1 MADYKRQVS
10 YIYLYEEGKK
20 KNNIGYARVEAKNGQ
35 CKYTIHITALGL
47 NEKQL
52 KVYAFR
58 RRNAG
63 IEGILLGT
71 VLVKNNTGDFKIIT
85 DVSHIMNSPYGMN
98 DMGGIVLLFSE
109 RKFFATEWDSK
120 PITMAMVANIDRK
133 EEKKPER
140 AADREKE
147 ETKGMKAAN
156 LAEVLFEHAK
166 APKETETIPP
176 VRETVRNDKSLKDLL
191 TPNLNIS
198 LDKKPESDTIEEERV
213 LDDFLRAKPAAEPDE
228 MKKVGSEPQKA
239 VPDTENVTD
248 VQKRTDNNVKESEN
262 MIETENNITEALDNI
277 EIQKNVTFVENNQ
290 ETAGYTADAENNQ
303 ETAGYTAD
311 AENNQETAGYTA
323 DAENNQETAGY
334 TADAENNQETAGY
347 AAEAENNQET
357 AGYAAEAEDNQETAG
372 YAAEA
377 EDNQETAGY
386 AAETENNQE
395 TAGFVTEAKNNIA
408 AEDKV
413 TEINKVERIEEVEP
427 PEELESTLESEK
439 EATPDLRATPVFED
453 HPLAKQI
460 YHNFPKMYPF
470 EDNEIAWCARIEP
483 KDIGMLPMELWGLG
497 NNSFLLH
504 GYYSYRHLI
513 FARVNDK
520 TGQNY
525 ILGVPGIYHNREKF
539 MAKMFGFENFKCA
552 KKKPQRTGEFGYW
565 YIPVLLNRQG

>member
-47 NEKQL
+47 NEKPL

-85 DVSHIMNSPYGMN
+85 DAAHIMDSPYGMN

-147 ETKGMKAAN
+147 ESMGMKAAN

-166 APKETETIPP
+166 ASKETETIPP

-198 LDKKPESDTIEEERV
+198 LDKKPESDTIQEERV
-213 LDDFLRAKPAAEPDE
+213 LEDFLRAEPAAEPGE
-228 MKKVGSEPQKA
+228 MKKGGSEPQKT
-239 VPDTENVTD
+239 VLDTENVTD
-248 VQKRTDNNVKESEN
+248 VQKWTDNVKDSEN
-262 MIETENNITEALDNI
+262 IIEAENNITEVLDNI

-290 ETAGYTADAENNQ
+290 ETAGY
-303 ETAGYTAD
+303 
-311 AENNQETAGYTA
+311 
-323 DAENNQETAGY
+323 
-334 TADAENNQETAGY
+334 
-347 AAEAENNQET
+347 
-357 AGYAAEAEDNQETAG
+357 
-372 YAAEA
+372 
-377 EDNQETAGY
+377 
-386 AAETENNQE
+386 AAETEDNQE
-395 TAGFVTEAKNNIA
+395 TAGFVTEAENNIA

>member
-140 AADREKE
+140 AEDREKE

-228 MKKVGSEPQKA
+228 MKKVGSEPQSA
-239 VPDTENVTD
+239 VLDTENVTD
-248 VQKRTDNNVKESEN
+248 IQKRTDNNVKESEN
-262 MIETENNITEALDNI
+262 IIEAENNITEALDNI

-290 ETAGYTADAENNQ
+290 ETAGYAADSEDS
-303 ETAGYTAD
+303 T
-311 AENNQETAGYTA
+311 
-323 DAENNQETAGY
+323 
-334 TADAENNQETAGY
+334 ETAGY

-357 AGYAAEAEDNQETAG
+357 AGC
-372 YAAEA
+372 
-377 EDNQETAGY
+377 
-386 AAETENNQE
+386 AAETEDNQE
-395 TAGFVTEAKNNIA
+395 TAGFVTEAENNIA

-413 TEINKVERIEEVEP
+413 TEINKVERIEEVES

>member
-1 MADYKRQVS
+1 MAEYKRQVS

-35 CKYTIHITALGL
+35 CKYTIHVTALGL

-52 KVYAFR
+52 KIYAFR
-58 RRNAG
+58 RKNAG

-71 VLVKNNTGDFKIIT
+71 VLIKNNAGEFKIIT
-85 DVSHIMNSPYGMN
+85 DAANIMNSSYGMD

-120 PITMAMVANIDRK
+120 PITMAMVANINKK
-133 EEKKPER
+133 EEKKP
-140 AADREKE
+140 DKE
-147 ETKGMKAAN
+147 ESSENDDSKEMKAAN
-156 LAEVLFEHAK
+156 LAEVLFEYAK
-166 APKETETIPP
+166 APKETEELPP
-176 VRETVRNDKSLKDLL
+176 VKEKVTSDKSLKDLL
-191 TPNLNIS
+191 TPNLNIV
-198 LDKKPESDTIEEERV
+198 LENEPETDTIEEEKV
-213 LDDFLRAKPAAEPDE
+213 LDNFLRTEPVAEPDE
-228 MKKVGSEPQKA
+228 AGKGDSGPQNSA
-239 VPDTENVTD
+239 EDAAPDTVNLLLKENNTETGTVIEERAET
-248 VQKRTDNNVKESEN
+248 QNNEIEN
-262 MIETENNITEALDNI
+262 NGTENNI
-277 EIQKNVTFVENNQ
+277 
-290 ETAGYTADAENNQ
+290 AENSP
-303 ETAGYTAD
+303 
-311 AENNQETAGYTA
+311 
-323 DAENNQETAGY
+323 
-334 TADAENNQETAGY
+334 
-347 AAEAENNQET
+347 
-357 AGYAAEAEDNQETAG
+357 
-372 YAAEA
+372 
-377 EDNQETAGY
+377 
-386 AAETENNQE
+386 TENNILENIE
-395 TAGFVTEAKNNIA
+395 TVDREN
-408 AEDKV
+408 DS
-413 TEINKVERIEEVEP
+413 IEEVRQ
-427 PEELESTLESEK
+427 PEELENTPEPETGEAEK
-439 EATPDLRATPVFED
+439 EAAPELSTTPVFED

>member
-47 NEKQL
+47 NEKPL

-85 DVSHIMNSPYGMN
+85 DTDHIMNSPYGMN

-147 ETKGMKAAN
+147 ESMGMKAAN

-166 APKETETIPP
+166 APKETVTTPP

-213 LDDFLRAKPAAEPDE
+213 LDDFLRAEPADEPDE
-228 MKKVGSEPQKA
+228 MKKGGREPQNIIL
-239 VPDTENVTD
+239 DTDKVTD
-248 VQKRTDNNVKESEN
+248 VQKWTDNNVNESEN
-262 MIETENNITEALDNI
+262 IIEADNNITEALDNA
-277 EIQKNVTFVENNQ
+277 EIQKNVTEAENNQRTAGYVTDVGNNQ
-290 ETAGYTADAENNQ
+290 ETASYTAEAE
-303 ETAGYTAD
+303 D
-311 AENNQETAGYTA
+311 S
-323 DAENNQETAGY
+323 
-334 TADAENNQETAGY
+334 QETAGY
-347 AAEAENNQET
+347 AAN
-357 AGYAAEAEDNQETAG
+357 AEDNAETAD
-372 YAAEA
+372 Y
-377 EDNQETAGY
+377 
-386 AAETENNQE
+386 
-395 TAGFVTEAKNNIA
+395 VTEAENNIA

-413 TEINKVERIEEVEP
+413 TEINKVESIEEVAP
-427 PEELESTLESEK
+427 PEELENTLESEK
-439 EATPDLRATPVFED
+439 EAAPDFKATPVFED

>member
-47 NEKQL
+47 NEKPL

-85 DVSHIMNSPYGMN
+85 DAAHIMDSPYGIN

-147 ETKGMKAAN
+147 ESMGMKAAN

-166 APKETETIPP
+166 TPKESVTIPP

-198 LDKKPESDTIEEERV
+198 LDKKPESDTIELERV
-213 LDDFLRAKPAAEPDE
+213 LDDFLQAEPAAEPDE
-228 MKKVGSEPQKA
+228 MKKGGSEPQKA
-239 VPDTENVTD
+239 FLDTENVAD
-248 VQKRTDNNVKESEN
+248 VQKRTHNNVNESES
-262 MIETENNITEALDNI
+262 MIEAENNITGALDNT

-290 ETAGYTADAENNQ
+290 ETAGYAAEAKDNA
-303 ETAGYTAD
+303 ETAGYVTD
-311 AENNQETAGYTA
+311 AE
-323 DAENNQETAGY
+323 
-334 TADAENNQETAGY
+334 
-347 AAEAENNQET
+347 
-357 AGYAAEAEDNQETAG
+357 
-372 YAAEA
+372 
-377 EDNQETAGY
+377 
-386 AAETENNQE
+386 
-395 TAGFVTEAKNNIA
+395 NNIA

-413 TEINKVERIEEVEP
+413 TEFNKVESIEADNKVNESIEEVTP

-439 EATPDLRATPVFED
+439 EATPDLRVTPVFED